1 MLISLEISEVY
12 LASWRELKDYDVRG
26 GGGGGWPVLPAVLQV
41 LGNNI
46 SLASGVK
53 GNILENWVV
62 PVVLLEVNSLN
73 LPSS

>member
-12 LASWRELKDYDVRG
+12 LASWRELKDYDVR
-26 GGGGGWPVLPAVLQV
+26 GGWPVLPAVLQV